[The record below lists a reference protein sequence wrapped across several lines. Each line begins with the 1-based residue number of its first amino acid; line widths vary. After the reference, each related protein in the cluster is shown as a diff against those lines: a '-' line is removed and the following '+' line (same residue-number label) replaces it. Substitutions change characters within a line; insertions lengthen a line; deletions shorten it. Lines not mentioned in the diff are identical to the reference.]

1 MNEAVGFWKD
11 SVIDDRSLRHAAVLW
26 FAVNRQNGTS
36 WAMTGGWGVVIQ
48 VRWQLPIAFGEY
60 VEAYSVRQHD
70 FGKIGLVSTSKAR

>member
-1 MNEAVGFWKD
+1 
-11 SVIDDRSLRHAAVLW
+11 
-26 FAVNRQNGTS
+26 
-36 WAMTGGWGVVIQ
+36 MTGGWGVVIQ